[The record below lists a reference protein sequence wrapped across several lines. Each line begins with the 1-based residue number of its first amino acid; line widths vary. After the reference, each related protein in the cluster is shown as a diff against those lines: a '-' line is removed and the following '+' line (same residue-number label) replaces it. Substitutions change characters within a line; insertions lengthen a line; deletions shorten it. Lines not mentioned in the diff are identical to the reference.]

1 LSILVLDRILRE
13 IGVSLAEFEKNE
25 LYFELSRAFGVIG
38 SYRECERLEE
48 MWADPIYRE
57 AIEKYIKSWLNF
69 RRRKS
74 TVEAYA

>member
-13 IGVSLAEFEKNE
+13 LDVYLTELEKNE
-25 LYFELSRAFGVIG
+25 LYFELSRAFGIIG
-38 SYRECERLEE
+38 SYRECERLDE
-48 MWADPIYRE
+48 MWSDPIYRE
-57 AIEKYIKSWLNF
+57 AIKKYIKSWLDF